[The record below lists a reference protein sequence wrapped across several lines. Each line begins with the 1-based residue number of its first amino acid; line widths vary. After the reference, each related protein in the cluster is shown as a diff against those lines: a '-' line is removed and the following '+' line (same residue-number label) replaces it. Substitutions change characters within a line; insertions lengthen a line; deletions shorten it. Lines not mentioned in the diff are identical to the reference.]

1 MRRRCRSEQAV
12 DHVALKMLRTKRDW
26 IGASGNIILDVD
38 EDYFGVELAG
48 QRLVDAGLKWN
59 TVELLQMPLKKMFC
73 PKHIDHESLGNRM
86 MRELIGSFI
95 SRCRTSVKSNHDTC
109 RAPVGDTQKLIR
121 KMILARRKRYP
132 QLFCT
137 KKTKRLF
144 AVTNE
149 LTDALYQFK
158 LNHLRALMEF
168 GFCLETSPASLTFR
182 MTGFGSFGLCQGANT
197 PNASVVFL
205 HKPDAAEIRTRT
217 SQLREILEI
226 IDARHRPNVVTL
238 CRSVRDGYTPRS
250 LFSSIESNILDIFK
264 ELPGQYDVV
273 YDENLYG
280 GQGGWPDR
288 HKTE

>member
-1 MRRRCRSEQAV
+1 MRRHYFGEQAV
-12 DHVALKMLRTKRDW
+12 DHVALEMLKTKRDW

-38 EDYFGVELAG
+38 EDYFGVELPA
-48 QRLVDAGLKWN
+48 QSLVDAGLDWN
-59 TVELLQMPLKKMFC
+59 MVAELHLTLAYIFC
-73 PKHIDHESLGNRM
+73 PKHINHEGLGNRM

-95 SRCRTSVKSNHDTC
+95 NRCRTAVKSDQDTC
-109 RAPVGDTQKLIR
+109 PVSIDEIR
-121 KMILARRKRYP
+121 SVVYKVVLAYWNRDVL
-132 QLFCT
+132 LFCPE
-137 KKTKRLF
+137 KTKRLL
-144 AVTNE
+144 VVVNE

-168 GFCLETSPASLTFR
+168 GFCLETSPASAYFR
-182 MTGFGSFGLCQGANT
+182 EMGFGSFGLCLGANT
-197 PNASVVFL
+197 PNDSVVFL

-288 HKTE
+288 HKTN

>member
-1 MRRRCRSEQAV
+1 M
-12 DHVALKMLRTKRDW
+12 LKTKRDW

-38 EDYFGVELAG
+38 EDYFGVELAA
-48 QRLVDAGLKWN
+48 QSLVDGGLDWN
-59 TVELLQMPLKKMFC
+59 VIKVLDAPLRTMFC

-95 SRCRTSVKSNHDTC
+95 SRCRTSVKSDNEIC
-109 RAPVGDTQKLIR
+109 RASFDEIYSVVHKL
-121 KMILARRKRYP
+121 MLRYWK
-132 QLFCT
+132 QDSQIFCPDNS
-137 KKTKRLF
+137 KRLLEV
-144 AVTNE
+144 ADE
-149 LTDALYQFK
+149 LTVVFYLFT
-158 LNHLRALMEF
+158 LSHLQTLMEF
-168 GFCLETSPASLTFR
+168 GFCFETTPAAVDFR
-182 MTGFGSFGLCQGANT
+182 DVGYGSILLCQGNNT
-197 PNASVVFL
+197 PNRNIVFL

-288 HKTE
+288 HKMASENGMQN